1 MQIPHL
7 SLLHLMSLEYNEI
20 INSTT
25 INTTPP
31 NADDYND
38 YSESISARLQ
48 DTDEIDFEL
57 AEIELEMLVL
67 LNSSAR
73 KRAHIEDIDTGPR
86 KRSKRGKYNMRKLYF
101 TNPTTG
107 ERQPFTYKYS
117 VWYSNYI
124 EYPQENDKKWSK
136 LFRNRFRMPYS
147 AFLDLV
153 NGCKGSDYFVQWQ
166 RGKHKYNKQ
175 ENYPISLLV
184 LTALRYM
191 GRGWT
196 LDDLQE
202 NTAVSRETIRIFFL
216 KFIEFGSTSLYNKFV
231 NAPNN
236 LEALRDCEH
245 EYSMAGFAGCI
256 GSTDA
261 SHIIHEKCSYR
272 LRQLHLGYKMSLTAR
287 TYNITVNHRRRVLGT
302 TKGHPARFNDKTLV
316 LFDEF
321 IQNLRKKKYDDVFTF
336 MLKDYDSQGNIIDV
350 KYRGCY
356 VIVDNGYLPWSVTVP
371 PYKECDTRSA
381 TRFSEWL
388 ESLRKDVECTFG
400 ILKGR
405 WRILKTGIRMHG
417 LLTCDRIW
425 LTCVALHNM
434 LLEVDG
440 LAEKWDDGV
449 QSDFQRDEQDDSDL
463 PFSIRRL
470 ESPTGTKVYDFSGMG
485 QGNDCIS
492 CSDNETG
499 TKEDCETEENVTI
512 NDDGSI
518 NVSDLSL
525 KLFREKLVIHF
536 NILFL
541 QNKIQWPKRNT
552 NCN

>member
-196 LDDLQE
+196 LDNLQE
-202 NTAVSRETIRIFFL
+202 NTAVSRETIRFF
-216 KFIEFGSTSLYNKFV
+216 F
-231 NAPNN
+231 
-236 LEALRDCEH
+236 
-245 EYSMAGFAGCI
+245 
-256 GSTDA
+256 
-261 SHIIHEKCSYR
+261 
-272 LRQLHLGYKMSLTAR
+272 
-287 TYNITVNHRRRVLGT
+287 
-302 TKGHPARFNDKTLV
+302 
-316 LFDEF
+316 
-321 IQNLRKKKYDDVFTF
+321 
-336 MLKDYDSQGNIIDV
+336 
-350 KYRGCY
+350 
-356 VIVDNGYLPWSVTVP
+356 
-371 PYKECDTRSA
+371 
-381 TRFSEWL
+381 
-388 ESLRKDVECTFG
+388 
-400 ILKGR
+400 
-405 WRILKTGIRMHG
+405 
-417 LLTCDRIW
+417 
-425 LTCVALHNM
+425 
-434 LLEVDG
+434 
-440 LAEKWDDGV
+440 
-449 QSDFQRDEQDDSDL
+449 
-463 PFSIRRL
+463 
-470 ESPTGTKVYDFSGMG
+470 
-485 QGNDCIS
+485 
-492 CSDNETG
+492 
-499 TKEDCETEENVTI
+499 
-512 NDDGSI
+512 
-518 NVSDLSL
+518 
-525 KLFREKLVIHF
+525 
-536 NILFL
+536 
-541 QNKIQWPKRNT
+541 
-552 NCN
+552 